1 MLKSIRVILS
11 EVGGLAGTVEQLEP
25 DADLYRAGLKSLAVA
40 RVMVA
45 LEQEYGVEFRSDM
58 LDRATFSSISA
69 IARALNS
76 LGARHVPSQ
85 GA

>member
-1 MLKSIRVILS
+1 MRKSIRVILS
-11 EVGGLAGTVEQLEP
+11 ETGGLAGHVEQLEP
-25 DADLYRAGLKSLAVA
+25 EADLYRAGLKSLAVA

-45 LEQEYGVEFRSDM
+45 LEQEYGVEFKSDM

-76 LGARHVPSQ
+76 LGASDVSTE
-85 GA
+85 GG

>member
-1 MLKSIRVILS
+1 MRKSIRAILS
-11 EVGGLAGTVEQLEP
+11 EAGGLAGHVEQLEP

-45 LEQEYGVEFRSDM
+45 LEQEYGVEFKSDM
-58 LDRATFSSISA
+58 LDRATFASIAS
-69 IARALNS
+69 IARALDR
-76 LGARHVPSQ
+76 LGATDVSSE

>member
-1 MLKSIRVILS
+1 VLKSIRVILS
-11 EVGGLAGTVEQLEP
+11 EVGGLAGRIEQLEP

-45 LEQEYGVEFRSDM
+45 LEQEYGVEFKSEM

-69 IARALNS
+69 IERALNS
-76 LGARHVPSQ
+76 LGARVVSNE
-85 GA
+85 GG

>member
-1 MLKSIRVILS
+1 MLKSIRVILC
-11 EVGGLAGTVEQLEP
+11 EVGGLAGSAEQLAP

-45 LEQEYGVEFRSDM
+45 LEQAYGVEFKNDM

-76 LGARHVPSQ
+76 LGVRDVSSE